1 MNSQENNI
9 ILAALES
16 FLVYKFRPTFLALT
30 FDEESEIIQV
40 VISANSFNYLSLSE
54 RVINIFNEI
63 DKQFPSLMESHLIVL
78 QPYNSIEI
86 EKVLNDLFEDNLDA

>member
-1 MNSQENNI
+1 MTTDNSV

-30 FDEESEIIQV
+30 LDEDCEIIQV

-78 QPYNSIEI
+78 QAFNGPEM
-86 EKVLNDLFEDNLDA
+86 EKVMLDLMGDLDE